1 MHLAIQTWTG
11 RVKMNNHGAHVRK
24 TIIMRQYDVRCLLQS
39 MYPII
44 LGVLALG
51 LMAHSQ
57 SHPPPDPELNSAAVE
72 MKAFEDVLKTNADNS
87 VARKGEVDTAV
98 KYSLAEKREN
108 REQAALWLL
117 LRARYWVPNDP
128 DLLTDLGVQ
137 EDYLGLFVDA
147 DKSLADA
154 LRIRPNDLN
163 TLYTV
168 ARVKMD
174 LGQMQAAEQAWLSYI
189 KQDPSNPTAYYG
201 YGIVL
206 QTLGRDDEARSQFML
221 SIKDNPNQAESYYRL
236 GEISRRDGD
245 KADAR
250 TQYEQALVRNST
262 HGGALTG
269 LAILNYEEKK
279 YSEAESELETAI
291 ASMPA
296 YRTARYYHGLTL
308 SKLGRKNEAEAELA
322 RATQLSDKNELQR
335 QLVTHPYRPD

>member
-1 MHLAIQTWTG
+1 MNRNPVREVELGQRLRPLYVQFLSFPRSVAFAIFGTAF
-11 RVKMNNHGAHVRK
+11 V
-24 TIIMRQYDVRCLLQS
+24 
-39 MYPII
+39 
-44 LGVLALG
+44 
-51 LMAHSQ
+51 AHSQ
-57 SHPPPDPELNSAAVE
+57 SVPPPDPQLNAAGAQ
-72 MKAFEDVLKTNADNS
+72 MSAFEKTLQTDRSDAA
-87 VARKGEVDTAV
+87 ARKNEVDAAIR
-98 KYSLAEKREN
+98 YSLAEKREQ

-117 LRARYWVPNDP
+117 LRARYWVPDDP
-128 DLLTDLGVQ
+128 DLLADLGVQ
-137 EDYLGLFVDA
+137 EDSLKLFVDA
-147 DKSLADA
+147 DKTLAEA

-189 KQDPSNPTAYYG
+189 KQDPGNPVAYYG

-221 SIKDNPNQAESYYRL
+221 SIKENPDQAESYYRL
-236 GEISRRDGD
+236 GEISRREGN
-245 KADAR
+245 KSDAR
-250 TQYEQALVRNST
+250 TEYEQALARNST

-279 YSEAESELETAI
+279 YDQAESELEAAI
-291 ASMPA
+291 KSVPA

-322 RATQLSDKNELQR
+322 RAMQLSDKNELQR
-335 QLVTHPYRPD
+335 QLVTEPYRP

>member
-1 MHLAIQTWTG
+1 MNRNRASEVEPGHRLHPFYSHFLFLLRSVAFAIFGT
-11 RVKMNNHGAHVRK
+11 
-24 TIIMRQYDVRCLLQS
+24 
-39 MYPII
+39 
-44 LGVLALG
+44 VLV
-51 LMAHSQ
+51 AHSQ
-57 SHPPPDPELNSAAVE
+57 SVPPPDPQLNAASAQMRAFEKALQTDRSDAAARKNEVDAAVR
-72 MKAFEDVLKTNADNS
+72 F
-87 VARKGEVDTAV
+87 
-98 KYSLAEKREN
+98 SLAEKREH

-117 LRARYWVPNDP
+117 LRARYWVPDDP
-128 DLLTDLGVQ
+128 DLLADLGVQ
-137 EDYLGLFVDA
+137 EDYLKLFVDA
-147 DKSLADA
+147 DKALAEA

-189 KQDPSNPTAYYG
+189 KQDPTNPAAYYG

-206 QTLGRDDEARSQFML
+206 QTLGRDDEACSQFML
-221 SIKDNPNQAESYYRL
+221 SIKENPNQAESYYRL
-236 GEISRRDGD
+236 GGN

-250 TQYEQALVRNST
+250 TQYEQALARNST

-279 YSEAESELETAI
+279 YDEAESELEAAI
-291 ASMPA
+291 KSVPA

-322 RATQLSDKNELQR
+322 RAMQLSDKNELQR
-335 QLVTHPYRPD
+335 QLVTQPYRPD

>member
-1 MHLAIQTWTG
+1 
-11 RVKMNNHGAHVRK
+11 MNRNRAREVECGQRL
-24 TIIMRQYDVRCLLQS
+24 RPLCFDFLFLLR
-39 MYPII
+39 
-44 LGVLALG
+44 
-51 LMAHSQ
+51 LMAFTIFGTGLAANSQ
-57 SHPPPDPELNSAAVE
+57 SVPPPDPQLNAAGELMSPFEKALQTDRSDAA
-72 MKAFEDVLKTNADNS
+72 S
-87 VARKGEVDTAV
+87 RKSEVDAAIR
-98 KYSLAEKREN
+98 YSLAEKREH

-117 LRARYWVPNDP
+117 LRARYWVPDDP

-137 EDYLGLFVDA
+137 EDYLKLFVDA
-147 DKSLADA
+147 DKTLAEA

-189 KQDPSNPTAYYG
+189 QQDPNNPVAYYG

-221 SIKDNPNQAESYYRL
+221 SIKENPSQAESYYRL
-236 GEISRRDGD
+236 GEISRRAGN

-250 TQYEQALVRNST
+250 TQYEQALARDST

-269 LAILNYEEKK
+269 LAILNYQEKN
-279 YSEAESELETAI
+279 YDEAESELTAAI
-291 ASMPA
+291 KSMPA

-308 SKLGRKNEAEAELA
+308 SKLGRKNEADAELA
-322 RATQLSDKNELQR
+322 RAMQLSDKNELQR
-335 QLVTHPYRPD
+335 QLVTQPYRPD